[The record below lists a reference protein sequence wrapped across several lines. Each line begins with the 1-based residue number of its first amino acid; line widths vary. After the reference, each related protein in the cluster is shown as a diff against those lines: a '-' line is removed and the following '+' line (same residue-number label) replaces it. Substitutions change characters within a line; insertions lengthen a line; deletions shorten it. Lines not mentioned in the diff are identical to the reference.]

1 MYEVLLAMV
10 EVHAEISQVSKPL
23 LGRTLST
30 LLEETARVALDSF
43 RQVKRFGMGG
53 MLSVS
58 RDAGMTNG
66 D

>member
-10 EVHAEISQVSKPL
+10 EVHAEISRVSKPL

-30 LLEETARVALDSF
+30 LLEETARVALDCF
-43 RQVKRFGMGG
+43 RQVERFGMGG

-58 RDAGMTNG
+58 CPAC
-66 D
+66 